1 VKYCDDLG
9 IPADKSST
17 LFLFLGIF
25 AALGRLGGGF
35 LCNMRFIKA
44 CLLQQAAAFIV
55 GSSTMLLILAKTYVA
70 MVMYVIMFGF
80 ADGIMTSSLIIECIE
95 SVEESK
101 KASAFGFFLL
111 FGGIVGIVS
120 PPLAGSLSLINIRC
134 VMILLLSHPIKQLE

>member
-1 VKYCDDLG
+1 MKHCDDLG

-25 AALGRLGGGF
+25 ATLGRLGGGF
-35 LCNMRFIKA
+35 LCNVRFIKVRF
-44 CLLQQAAAFIV
+44 LQQAATFIV

-70 MVMYVIMFGF
+70 MVTYVVTFGF
-80 ADGIMTSSLIIECIE
+80 ADGIMVTSIIIECME

-101 KASAFGFFLL
+101 RASAFGFFML
-111 FGGIVGIVS
+111 FGGIVGIAS
-120 PPLAGSLSLINIRC
+120 PPLAGSLSLINIRY

>member
-1 VKYCDDLG
+1 MKHCDDLG

-25 AALGRLGGGF
+25 ATLGRLGGGF
-35 LCNMRFIKA
+35 LCNVRFIKVRF
-44 CLLQQAAAFIV
+44 LQQAATFIV

-70 MVMYVIMFGF
+70 MVTYVITFGF
-80 ADGIMTSSLIIECIE
+80 ADGIMITSIIIECME

-101 KASAFGFFLL
+101 RASAFGFFML
-111 FGGIVGIVS
+111 FGGIVGIAS
-120 PPLAGSLSLINIRC
+120 PPLAGSLSLINIRY